1 MIGNT
6 GIKVSQA
13 LALACFVVA
22 GVVLVI
28 NYVRCAKRG
37 WPAVVMGDAAGTEL
51 EISGESDA
59 ASTEVE
65 AGSENGSDVS
75 KVETSGGSGN
85 TEKKKNDK
93 DATK

>member
-28 NYVRCAKRG
+28 NYVKCAKKG
-37 WPAVVMGDAAGTEL
+37 WPAVEMSGAGSQPVETGGAKKQSVEDSGA
-51 EISGESDA
+51 ESQSVETGGAEKPETHEKSGE
-59 ASTEVE
+59 
-65 AGSENGSDVS
+65 N
-75 KVETSGGSGN
+75 
-85 TEKKKNDK
+85 KKK
-93 DATK
+93 

>member
-22 GVVLVI
+22 GVMLVI

-37 WPAVVMGDAAGTEL
+37 WPAVVMGNASAEVET
-51 EISGESDA
+51 SGEVDSAD
-59 ASTEVE
+59 TEVE
-65 AGSENGSDVS
+65 IGGEVDTADTE
-75 KVETSGGSGN
+75 VETSGGSDDAG
-85 TEKKKNDK
+85 KKER
-93 DATK
+93 